1 MAACFRLSWKA
12 CILGMALVA
21 LFCPKVS
28 AKDAVIKSPRV
39 VTLFEPEEKEYDRYA
54 AAISAIEP
62 LRVERD
68 QRVEETLNPF
78 FFCWMKARWGGGG
91 AIRAP
96 AGAGAEEAPPG
107 RARPARAGRLQRL
120 PGEEL
125 AGDPEPGPGRGAVQR
140 ALSGGAGLARPQ
152 AARHPA
158 GPAVPVRLGD
168 PAPGAARGHRGGAGL
183 PLPRGQRAA
192 RR

>member
-78 FFCWMKARWGGGG
+78 FFCWMKARWGGGSG
-91 AIRAP
+91 LYARLLELAP
-96 AGAGAEEAPPG
+96 EEAPPG
-107 RARPARAGRLQRL
+107 A
-120 PGEEL
+120 
-125 AGDPEPGPGRGAVQR
+125 GPGLRRAQAACNAYLVKSSRVIQSLDLDVGR
-140 ALSGGAGLARPQ
+140 FNALSREVQ
-152 AARHPA
+152 ASRDLKRRVTQQAYLYRVASELHDGERFPA
-158 GPAVPVRLGD
+158 FD
-168 PAPGAARGHRGGAGL
+168 AAY
-183 PLPRGQRAA
+183 PP
-192 RR
+192 